1 MARLAAV
8 FVDRDDTLMVDVK
21 YCADPAL
28 VQLIPGAAEGLRALR
43 EAGYRVV
50 VVTNQSGIG
59 RGYFDAGTLSRV
71 NARLRDELRSE
82 GADYDAL
89 YYCPHTPE
97 DACECRKPKPG
108 LLLRAASELNI
119 DLTSS
124 YTLGDRDL
132 DVQAGRAA
140 GTKTILVK
148 RKSIGDIGGSD
159 PGADFVAPNLADAAK
174 LILSKSRGPDGRAA
188 PRTRPHSLRS

>member
-1 MARLAAV
+1 LARSPAI

-28 VQLIPGAAEGLRALR
+28 VKLLPGATEGLRTLR
-43 EAGYRVV
+43 SARYRIV

-59 RGYFDAGTLSRV
+59 RGYFDTETLERV
-71 NARLRDELRSE
+71 NNRLRDELRRE

-97 DACECRKPKPG
+97 EDCQCRKPKPG

-119 DLTSS
+119 DLASS

-132 DVQAGRAA
+132 DVAAGRAA
-140 GTKTILVK
+140 GTKTILV
-148 RKSIGDIGGSD
+148 SQTGDLSSSETGSS
-159 PGADFVAPNLADAAK
+159 ADFVAASIVDAAK
-174 LILSKSRGPDGRAA
+174 IILSRSRGRDERAG
-188 PRTRPHSLRS
+188 

>member
-1 MARLAAV
+1 MARSAAI

-28 VQLIPGAAEGLRALR
+28 VELIPGAAEGLRALR

-59 RGYFDAGTLSRV
+59 RGYFDAQTLGRV
-71 NARLRDELRSE
+71 NDRLRDELRRE

-97 DACECRKPKPG
+97 NACECRKPKPG
-108 LLLRAASELNI
+108 LLLQAASELNI
-119 DLTSS
+119 DLASS

-132 DVQAGRAA
+132 DVEAGRAA
-140 GTKTILVK
+140 GTKTILVS
-148 RKSIGDIGGSD
+148 RTTTPDNGESD
-159 PGADFVAPNLADAAK
+159 RSADFVAASLTDAAK
-174 LILSKSRGPDGRAA
+174 LILIGSKGPDGRAR
-188 PRTRPHSLRS
+188 PRIRLRSLRS

>member
-1 MARLAAV
+1 
-8 FVDRDDTLMVDVK
+8 MVDVK
-21 YCADPAL
+21 YCADPDL

-59 RGYFDAGTLSRV
+59 RGYFDAETLSRV
-71 NARLRDELRSE
+71 NDRLRAELRRK

-97 DACECRKPKPG
+97 DDCECRKPKPG
-108 LLLRAASELNI
+108 LLLRAASELDI
-119 DLTSS
+119 DLASS

-132 DVQAGRAA
+132 DLGAGRAA
-140 GTKTILVK
+140 GTRTILVSRTSK
-148 RKSIGDIGGSD
+148 PVNGGSD
-159 PGADFVAPNLADAAK
+159 PAADFVAPSLTDAAK
-174 LILSKSRGPDGRAA
+174 LILTGSRSRDGRAGS
-188 PRTRPHSLRS
+188 RIRLRS

>member
-1 MARLAAV
+1 MARSAAV
-8 FVDRDDTLMVDVK
+8 FVDRDDTLMVDVE

-43 EAGYRVV
+43 KAGYSVV

-59 RGYFDAGTLSRV
+59 RGYFDIETLDRV
-71 NARLRDELRSE
+71 NNRLRDELRRE

-97 DACECRKPKPG
+97 EDCLCRKPKPG
-108 LLLRAASELNI
+108 LLLKAASELDI
-119 DLTSS
+119 DLPAS

-132 DVQAGRAA
+132 DVEAGKAA
-140 GTKTILVK
+140 GTRTVLVSKTHHQGSSGSGLLADSVVANLV
-148 RKSIGDIGGSD
+148 
-159 PGADFVAPNLADAAK
+159 DAAK
-174 LILSKSRGPDGRAA
+174 LILSRSKSRDGRAG
-188 PRTRPHSLRS
+188 

>member
-1 MARLAAV
+1 MVRSAAI

-28 VQLIPGAAEGLRALR
+28 VQLIPGAAGGLRALR
-43 EAGYRVV
+43 DAGYRIV

-59 RGYFDAGTLSRV
+59 RGYFDAEILNRV
-71 NARLRDELRSE
+71 NNRLRDELRRE

-97 DACECRKPKPG
+97 DDCECRKPKPG
-108 LLLRAASELNI
+108 LLLRAASELDI
-119 DLTSS
+119 DLASS

-132 DVQAGRAA
+132 DVEAGRAA
-140 GTKTILVK
+140 GTKTILVS
-148 RKSIGDIGGSD
+148 RTSNPVNGRFDSV
-159 PGADFVAPNLADAAK
+159 ADFVAPSLADAAK
-174 LILSKSRGPDGRAA
+174 MILTGFRGPDGRAGLRIR
-188 PRTRPHSLRS
+188 PRS